1 VTRLLSKVRLL
12 ANFSAVLALA
22 AAVVMATNHPQS
34 AHGVVLALLVASL
47 VPTSL
52 ISASWLLALARAAAP
67 PDSPSSDREPVR

>member
-34 AHGVVLALLVASL
+34 AHGVVLALFVASL
-47 VPTSL
+47 
-52 ISASWLLALARAAAP
+52 AAP